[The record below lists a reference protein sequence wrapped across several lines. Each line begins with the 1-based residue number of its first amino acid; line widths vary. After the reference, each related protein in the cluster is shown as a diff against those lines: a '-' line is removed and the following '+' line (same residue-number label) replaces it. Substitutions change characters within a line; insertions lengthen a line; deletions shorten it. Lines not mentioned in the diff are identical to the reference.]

1 MRWKN
6 GNRAR
11 SHKST
16 SNSVDFK
23 RILQSGSRAPQKAQV
38 YSKLM
43 YQDKIKTKVDTII
56 SESGPMSRRDKFN
69 LRMKVTKEM
78 WENEDEG
85 VKAMV
90 NEEVAKL
97 TNLKLTEQQ
106 GGRTP
111 EQMAE
116 YVLPNQTSST

>member
-1 MRWKN
+1 
-6 GNRAR
+6 
-11 SHKST
+11 
-16 SNSVDFK
+16 
-23 RILQSGSRAPQKAQV
+23 V

-43 YQDKIKTKVDTII
+43 YQDKIKVKVDTII
-56 SESGPMSRRDKFN
+56 SKSEPMSSCDKFN
-69 LRMKVTKEM
+69 LRMKITKEM

-85 VKAMV
+85 VKEMV

-97 TNLKLTEQQ
+97 TSLKLTEQQ

-116 YVLPNQTSST
+116 YVLPDQTSST

>member
-1 MRWKN
+1 
-6 GNRAR
+6 
-11 SHKST
+11 
-16 SNSVDFK
+16 
-23 RILQSGSRAPQKAQV
+23 
-38 YSKLM
+38 M

-116 YVLPNQTSST
+116 YVLPDQHRAHDN